1 MPVYIYELP
10 LIHSC
15 SRPLPIIGLVIF
27 YCFAI
32 MLILSYINKHACIVD
47 KSKIYAL
54 FNLSYLSDRRNAG
67 KQGGTG
73 QVEANVCLVR
83 QGQEVYDGSKVS
95 GFVELF
101 RLLRKCGVSTS
112 VRHHLELVLHVW
124 NHVDPKDQN

>member
-1 MPVYIYELP
+1 MYVLP

-15 SRPLPIIGLVIF
+15 SRPLPIIRLVIF
-27 YCFAI
+27 YCFTI
-32 MLILSYINKHACIVD
+32 MLNQSYINKHACIYD
-47 KSKIYAL
+47 KSKINAE
-54 FNLSYLSDRRNAG
+54 FNLSYLSDRRNTG

-101 RLLRKCGVSTS
+101 RLLRKCGVSS
-112 VRHHLELVLHVW
+112 SERHHLELVIHVR
-124 NHVDPKDQN
+124 NHIDPKDQN